1 MSGPKVISIVSIEE
15 VIEICQ
21 VWLSRVDA
29 EIEEWTKI
37 GRRNS
42 VITAAD
48 EAAVRQSRSVLLRM
62 LESGQYL
69 PLQKEAPLLT
79 QRLQAD
85 MDQRL
90 EKAAES
96 HAGQLR
102 ITRSLS
108 FTATSLLQ
116 QASIAGTV
124 LPLDVATVLHHASR
138 GSCDDVKAI
147 EHAVSQAVSLTK
159 KSASAVSE
167 YSPMIQEMIANAN
180 TESLDDWIRRT
191 STTEP
196 ADRRIAAAEK
206 LISQLIALEERFSGN
221 SFQNRLQELSA
232 MPESPHRGL
241 KLDSI
246 CLELKELLESTKRW
260 DAARR
265 NLAELKKE
273 AEVTGDLSELQSQF
287 AEFASL
293 QQQGDIHAASTL
305 ISRLRQTLDR
315 RAAGR
320 AAEKKRKAL
329 IQGLSELGYS
339 VSSEMTKVWAS
350 QKSLVVR
357 KGQQTDTGI
366 ELSGDFEAG
375 KCQVRVVAFEGQ
387 GNRDRD
393 TGRTD
398 EEQWCSALASL
409 QERLAGSGTGLTIE
423 KATPAGATPLKVVT
437 TPWTHDFEE
446 TTEVENRRREEMRR
460 TL

>member
-1 MSGPKVISIVSIEE
+1 MSGPKVVTIVSLEE
-15 VIEICQ
+15 VIETCQ

-48 EAAVRQSRSVLLRM
+48 EAAVRESRSVLLRM

-69 PLQKEAPLLT
+69 PLQKNAPLLI

-96 HAGQLR
+96 RAGHLR

-116 QASIAGTV
+116 QATIAGSA
-124 LPLDVATVLHHASR
+124 LPLEVAAVLDQASR

-147 EHAVSQAVSLTK
+147 EHAISQAVSLTK

-180 TESLDDWIRRT
+180 AETLDDWIRRT
-191 STTEP
+191 ATTEP
-196 ADRRIAAAEK
+196 TDRRIATAEK
-206 LISQLIALEERFSGN
+206 LISQLIALEERFLGS
-221 SFQNRLQELSA
+221 SFHNRLQELSA
-232 MPESPHRGL
+232 MQESPHRGL

-260 DAARR
+260 AAAQR

-273 AEVTGDLSELQSQF
+273 AEVTGELSELQSQF

-293 QQQGDIHAASTL
+293 QKQGDIHAANTL
-305 ISRLRQTLDR
+305 ISRLRQTLDT
-315 RAAGR
+315 RAARR

-339 VSSEMTKVWAS
+339 VNSEMSKVWAS
-350 QKSLVVR
+350 QKTLVVR
-357 KGQQTDTGI
+357 KGQQTPTGI

-387 GNRDRD
+387 GTRDRD
-393 TGRTD
+393 ADRTD

-409 QERLAGSGTGLTIE
+409 QERLAVSGTGLKIE
-423 KATPAGATPLKVVT
+423 KATPPGAAPLKVVT
-437 TPWTHDFEE
+437 APWTHDFEV
-446 TTEVENRRREEMRR
+446 TSEVENRRREEMRR